1 MLHGNPAF
9 LVFIGKDNLTEDLIV
24 GGIKTGL
31 LHVIPVED
39 QRSNPLRSS

>member
-24 GGIKTGL
+24 GDIKNRIATCDSSG
-31 LHVIPVED
+31 
-39 QRSNPLRSS
+39 RSEIKSL